1 MYGDVRC
8 DLFRVNAK
16 CFLTFWRPV
25 MKKLL
30 ICAYLSFI
38 IFFLPSN
45 VISQDA
51 NTVLATVGETK
62 ITLGHVIALQ
72 SRLTT
77 QYKNLDDSTLFSG
90 ILDQLIQQAVV
101 AENVKKRNFS
111 EIKYEY
117 ENQVRTYLA
126 NLHIEK
132 ITLRKLSET
141 RIKEFYESQYKASR
155 SSKEFNA
162 SHILLE
168 TESEALE
175 VQSMLRESKD
185 FSELAKTRSTGPS
198 GPNGGNLGWFSK
210 GMMVPSFEKAVLV
223 LKVGEISGP
232 IQTQYGWHIIKL
244 VDVREKAIP
253 TLDEARSEI
262 EQALRQEDVKIEI
275 QNLTSKT
282 KVIRSEISIDP
293 SIIRNTELIS
303 K

>member
-1 MYGDVRC
+1 
-8 DLFRVNAK
+8 
-16 CFLTFWRPV
+16 

-30 ICAYLSFI
+30 MPAYLSFI
-38 IFFLPSN
+38 ITFLPSN

-77 QYKNLDDSTLFSG
+77 QYKNLDDSTLFNG

-101 AENVKKRNFS
+101 AENVKKQNFS

-117 ENQVRTYLA
+117 ENQIRTYLA
-126 NLHIEK
+126 NLYIEK

-141 RIKEFYESQYKASR
+141 RIKEFYESQYKISEAD
-155 SSKEFNA
+155 KEFNA

-168 TESEALE
+168 TEPEASE
-175 VQSMLRESKD
+175 VQSMLKANKD

-198 GPNGGNLGWFSK
+198 GPSGGNLGWFSK
-210 GMMVPSFEKAVLV
+210 GMMVPPFEKAVLG
-223 LKVGEISGP
+223 LKVGEISDP
-232 IQTQYGWHIIKL
+232 IQTQFGWHIIKL
-244 VDVREKAIP
+244 IDVREKAIP
-253 TLDEARSEI
+253 SLEEVRPEI
-262 EQALRQEDVKIEI
+262 EQSLRQEDVKTEI

-282 KVIRSEISIDP
+282 EVIRSEISINP
-293 SIIRNTELIS
+293 SIIRNIELIS

>member
-1 MYGDVRC
+1 
-8 DLFRVNAK
+8 
-16 CFLTFWRPV
+16 

-30 ICAYLSFI
+30 MSAYLSFI

-51 NTVLATVGETK
+51 NTILATVGETK

-77 QYKNLDDSTLFSG
+77 QYRNLDDSTLFNG

-155 SSKEFNA
+155 SGKEFNA

-175 VQSMLRESKD
+175 VQNMLRESKE

-210 GMMVPSFEKAVLV
+210 GMMVPPFEKAVLV
-223 LKVGEISGP
+223 LKVGEISDP

-275 QNLTSKT
+275 QSLTSKT

>member
-1 MYGDVRC
+1 
-8 DLFRVNAK
+8 
-16 CFLTFWRPV
+16 

-30 ICAYLSFI
+30 MSAYLSFI

-51 NTVLATVGETK
+51 NTILATVGETK

-141 RIKEFYESQYKASR
+141 RIKEFYESQYKESR

-175 VQSMLRESKD
+175 VQNMLRESKE
-185 FSELAKTRSTGPS
+185 FSELAKARSTGPS

-210 GMMVPSFEKAVLV
+210 GMMVPPFEKAVLV
-223 LKVGEISGP
+223 LKVGEISDP

-262 EQALRQEDVKIEI
+262 EQALRQEDIKIEI
-275 QNLTSKT
+275 QSLTSKT

>member
-1 MYGDVRC
+1 
-8 DLFRVNAK
+8 
-16 CFLTFWRPV
+16 

-30 ICAYLSFI
+30 MPAYLSFI
-38 IFFLPSN
+38 ITFLPSN

-51 NTVLATVGETK
+51 NTILATVGETK

-77 QYKNLDDSTLFSG
+77 QYKNLDDSTLFNG

-101 AENVKKRNFS
+101 AENVKKQNFS

-117 ENQVRTYLA
+117 ENQIRTYLA

-141 RIKEFYESQYKASR
+141 RIKEFYESQYKISAAD
-155 SSKEFNA
+155 KEFNA

-168 TESEALE
+168 TEPEASE
-175 VQSMLRESKD
+175 VQSMLKANKD

-198 GPNGGNLGWFSK
+198 GPSGGNLGWFSK
-210 GMMVPSFEKAVLV
+210 GMMVPPFEKAVLG
-223 LKVGEISGP
+223 LKVGEISDP
-232 IQTQYGWHIIKL
+232 IQTQFGWHIIKL
-244 VDVREKAIP
+244 IDVREKAIP
-253 TLDEARSEI
+253 SLEEVRPEI
-262 EQALRQEDVKIEI
+262 EQSLRQEDVKTEI

-282 KVIRSEISIDP
+282 EVIRSEISINP
-293 SIIRNTELIS
+293 SIIRNIELIS

>member
-1 MYGDVRC
+1 
-8 DLFRVNAK
+8 
-16 CFLTFWRPV
+16 

-30 ICAYLSFI
+30 MSAYLSFI
-38 IFFLPSN
+38 IFVLPSN

-51 NTVLATVGETK
+51 NTILATVGETK

-168 TESEALE
+168 TEAEALE
-175 VQSMLRESKD
+175 VQNMLRESKE
-185 FSELAKTRSTGPS
+185 FSELAKARSTGPS

-210 GMMVPSFEKAVLV
+210 GMMVPPFEKAVLV
-223 LKVGEISGP
+223 LKVGEISDP

>member
-1 MYGDVRC
+1 
-8 DLFRVNAK
+8 
-16 CFLTFWRPV
+16 

-30 ICAYLSFI
+30 MSAYLSFI

-51 NTVLATVGETK
+51 NTILATVGETK

-175 VQSMLRESKD
+175 VQNMLRGSKE
-185 FSELAKTRSTGPS
+185 FSELAKARSTGPS
-198 GPNGGNLGWFSK
+198 GPNGGNLGWFSR
-210 GMMVPSFEKAVLV
+210 GMMVPPFEKAVLV
-223 LKVGEISGP
+223 LLPNLVTVIVSVPMVPATVPFGEKPCSVNVESV
-232 IQTQYGWHIIKL
+232 Y
-244 VDVREKAIP
+244 
-253 TLDEARSEI
+253 
-262 EQALRQEDVKIEI
+262 
-275 QNLTSKT
+275 
-282 KVIRSEISIDP
+282 
-293 SIIRNTELIS
+293 
-303 K
+303 

>member
-1 MYGDVRC
+1 
-8 DLFRVNAK
+8 
-16 CFLTFWRPV
+16 

-30 ICAYLSFI
+30 MSTYLSFI

-51 NTVLATVGETK
+51 NTILATVGETK

-77 QYKNLDDSTLFSG
+77 QYKNLDDSTLFNG

-101 AENVKKRNFS
+101 AENVKKRNLS
-111 EIKYEY
+111 AIKYEY

-155 SSKEFNA
+155 SGKEFNA

-175 VQSMLRESKD
+175 VQNMLRESKE

-223 LKVGEISGP
+223 LKVGEISDP

-253 TLDEARSEI
+253 TLDEVRSEI

>member
-1 MYGDVRC
+1 
-8 DLFRVNAK
+8 
-16 CFLTFWRPV
+16 

-30 ICAYLSFI
+30 MSAYLSFI

-51 NTVLATVGETK
+51 NTILATVGETK

-72 SRLTT
+72 SRLTA
-77 QYKNLDDSTLFSG
+77 QYRNLDDSTLFNG

-111 EIKYEY
+111 AIKYEY

-132 ITLRKLSET
+132 ITLRELSET

-155 SSKEFNA
+155 SSREFNA

-175 VQSMLRESKD
+175 VQNMLRESKE

-210 GMMVPSFEKAVLV
+210 GMMVPQFEKAVLV
-223 LKVGEISGP
+223 LKVGEISDP

-303 K
+303 E

>member
-1 MYGDVRC
+1 
-8 DLFRVNAK
+8 
-16 CFLTFWRPV
+16 

-30 ICAYLSFI
+30 MSAYLSFI
-38 IFFLPSN
+38 IFVLPSN

-51 NTVLATVGETK
+51 NTILATVGETK

-77 QYKNLDDSTLFSG
+77 QYRNLDDSTLFNG

-175 VQSMLRESKD
+175 VQNMLRESKE

-210 GMMVPSFEKAVLV
+210 GMMVPPFEKAVLV
-223 LKVGEISGP
+223 LKVGEISDP

>member
-1 MYGDVRC
+1 
-8 DLFRVNAK
+8 
-16 CFLTFWRPV
+16 

-30 ICAYLSFI
+30 MPAYLSFI
-38 IFFLPSN
+38 ITFLPSN

-51 NTVLATVGETK
+51 NTILATVGETK

-77 QYKNLDDSTLFSG
+77 QYKNLDDSTLFNG

-101 AENVKKRNFS
+101 AENVKKQNFS

-117 ENQVRTYLA
+117 ENQIRTYLA
-126 NLHIEK
+126 NLYIEK

-141 RIKEFYESQYKASR
+141 RIKEFYESQYKISAAD
-155 SSKEFNA
+155 KEFNA

-168 TESEALE
+168 TEPEASE
-175 VQSMLRESKD
+175 VQSMLKANKD

-198 GPNGGNLGWFSK
+198 GPSGGNLGWFSK
-210 GMMVPSFEKAVLV
+210 GMMVPPFEKAVLG
-223 LKVGEISGP
+223 LKVGEISDP
-232 IQTQYGWHIIKL
+232 IQTQFGWHIIKL
-244 VDVREKAIP
+244 IDVREKAIP
-253 TLDEARSEI
+253 SLEEVRPKI
-262 EQALRQEDVKIEI
+262 EQSLRQKDVKTEI

-282 KVIRSEISIDP
+282 EVIRSEISINP
-293 SIIRNTELIS
+293 SIIRNIELIS

>member
-1 MYGDVRC
+1 
-8 DLFRVNAK
+8 
-16 CFLTFWRPV
+16 

-30 ICAYLSFI
+30 MSAYLSFI

-51 NTVLATVGETK
+51 NTILATVGETK

-77 QYKNLDDSTLFSG
+77 QYRNLDDSTLFNG

-168 TESEALE
+168 TEAEALE
-175 VQSMLRESKD
+175 VQNMLRESNE
-185 FSELAKTRSTGPS
+185 FSELAKARSTGPS

-210 GMMVPSFEKAVLV
+210 GMMVPPFEKAVLV
-223 LKVGEISGP
+223 LKVGEISDP

-275 QNLTSKT
+275 QSLTSKT

>member
-1 MYGDVRC
+1 
-8 DLFRVNAK
+8 
-16 CFLTFWRPV
+16 

-30 ICAYLSFI
+30 MSAYLSFI
-38 IFFLPSN
+38 IFFYPSN

-51 NTVLATVGETK
+51 NTILATVGETK

-77 QYKNLDDSTLFSG
+77 QYRNLDDSTLFNG

-111 EIKYEY
+111 KIKYEY
-117 ENQVRTYLA
+117 ENQMRTYLA

-175 VQSMLRESKD
+175 VQNMLRESKE

-210 GMMVPSFEKAVLV
+210 GMMVPPFEKAVLV
-223 LKVGEISGP
+223 LKVGEISDP

-293 SIIRNTELIS
+293 SIIRNIELIS

>member
-1 MYGDVRC
+1 
-8 DLFRVNAK
+8 
-16 CFLTFWRPV
+16 

-30 ICAYLSFI
+30 MPAYLSFI
-38 IFFLPSN
+38 ITFLPSN

-51 NTVLATVGETK
+51 NTILATVGETK

-77 QYKNLDDSTLFSG
+77 QYKNLDDSTLFNG

-101 AENVKKRNFS
+101 AENVKKQNFS

-117 ENQVRTYLA
+117 ENQIRTYLA
-126 NLHIEK
+126 NLYIEK

-141 RIKEFYESQYKASR
+141 RIKEFYESQYKISAAD
-155 SSKEFNA
+155 KEFNA

-168 TESEALE
+168 TESEASE
-175 VQSMLRESKD
+175 VQSMLKANKG

-198 GPNGGNLGWFSK
+198 GPSGGNLGWFSK
-210 GMMVPSFEKAVLV
+210 GMMVPPFEKAVLG
-223 LKVGEISGP
+223 LKVGEISDP
-232 IQTQYGWHIIKL
+232 IQTQFGWHIIKL
-244 VDVREKAIP
+244 IDVREKAIP
-253 TLDEARSEI
+253 SLEEVRPEI
-262 EQALRQEDVKIEI
+262 EQSLRQEDVKTEI

-282 KVIRSEISIDP
+282 EVIRSEISINP
-293 SIIRNTELIS
+293 SIIRNIELIS

>member
-1 MYGDVRC
+1 
-8 DLFRVNAK
+8 
-16 CFLTFWRPV
+16 

-30 ICAYLSFI
+30 MSTYLSFI

-51 NTVLATVGETK
+51 NTILATVGETK

-72 SRLTT
+72 SRLST
-77 QYKNLDDSTLFSG
+77 QYRNLDDSTLFNG

-162 SHILLE
+162 SHILLG

-175 VQSMLRESKD
+175 VQNMLRESKE

-210 GMMVPSFEKAVLV
+210 GMMVPPFEKAVLV
-223 LKVGEISGP
+223 LKVGEISDP
-232 IQTQYGWHIIKL
+232 VQTQYGWHIIKL

-253 TLDEARSEI
+253 SLDEARSEI

-275 QNLTSKT
+275 QSLTSKT
-282 KVIRSEISIDP
+282 KIIRSEISIDP

>member
-1 MYGDVRC
+1 
-8 DLFRVNAK
+8 
-16 CFLTFWRPV
+16 

-30 ICAYLSFI
+30 MSAYLSFI

-51 NTVLATVGETK
+51 NTILATVGETK

-77 QYKNLDDSTLFSG
+77 QYRNLDDSTLFNG

-117 ENQVRTYLA
+117 ENQIRTYLA

-132 ITLRKLSET
+132 ITLRKLSEN
-141 RIKEFYESQYKASR
+141 RIKEFYESQYKLSD
-155 SSKEFNA
+155 SDKEFNA

-168 TESEALE
+168 TEAEALE
-175 VQSMLRESKD
+175 VQNMLRESKE
-185 FSELAKTRSTGPS
+185 FSELAKARSTGPS

-210 GMMVPSFEKAVLV
+210 GMMVPPFEKAVLV
-223 LKVGEISGP
+223 LKVGEISDP

-275 QNLTSKT
+275 QSLTSKT
-282 KVIRSEISIDP
+282 KIIRSEISIDP

>member
-1 MYGDVRC
+1 
-8 DLFRVNAK
+8 
-16 CFLTFWRPV
+16 

-30 ICAYLSFI
+30 MSAYLSFI

-51 NTVLATVGETK
+51 NTMLATVGETK

-77 QYKNLDDSTLFSG
+77 QYRNLDDSTLFNG

-175 VQSMLRESKD
+175 VQNMLRGSKE
-185 FSELAKTRSTGPS
+185 FSELAKARSTGPS

-210 GMMVPSFEKAVLV
+210 GMMVPPFEKAVLV
-223 LKVGEISGP
+223 LKVGEISDP

-275 QNLTSKT
+275 QSLTSKT
-282 KVIRSEISIDP
+282 KIIRSEISIDP

>member
-1 MYGDVRC
+1 
-8 DLFRVNAK
+8 
-16 CFLTFWRPV
+16 

-30 ICAYLSFI
+30 MPAYLSFI
-38 IFFLPSN
+38 ITILPSN

-51 NTVLATVGETK
+51 NTILATVGETK

-77 QYKNLDDSTLFSG
+77 QYKNLDDSTLFNG

-101 AENVKKRNFS
+101 AENVKKQNFS

-117 ENQVRTYLA
+117 ENQIRTYLA
-126 NLHIEK
+126 NLYIEK

-141 RIKEFYESQYKASR
+141 RIKEFYESQYKISAAD
-155 SSKEFNA
+155 KEFNA

-168 TESEALE
+168 TEPEASE
-175 VQSMLRESKD
+175 VQSMLKANKD

-198 GPNGGNLGWFSK
+198 GPSGGNLGWFSK
-210 GMMVPSFEKAVLV
+210 GMMVPPFEKAVLG
-223 LKVGEISGP
+223 LKVGEISDP
-232 IQTQYGWHIIKL
+232 IQTQFGWHIIKL
-244 VDVREKAIP
+244 IDVREKAIP
-253 TLDEARSEI
+253 SLEEVRPEI
-262 EQALRQEDVKIEI
+262 EQSLRQEDVKTEI

-282 KVIRSEISIDP
+282 EVIRSEISINP
-293 SIIRNTELIS
+293 SIIRNIELIS

>member
-1 MYGDVRC
+1 
-8 DLFRVNAK
+8 
-16 CFLTFWRPV
+16 

-30 ICAYLSFI
+30 MSAYLSFI

-51 NTVLATVGETK
+51 NTILATVGETK

-77 QYKNLDDSTLFSG
+77 QYRNLDDSTLFNG

-155 SSKEFNA
+155 SGKEFNA

-168 TESEALE
+168 TEAEALE
-175 VQSMLRESKD
+175 VQNMLRESKE
-185 FSELAKTRSTGPS
+185 FSELAKARSTGPS

-210 GMMVPSFEKAVLV
+210 GMMVPPFEKAVLV
-223 LKVGEISGP
+223 LKVGEISDP

-275 QNLTSKT
+275 QSLTSKT
-282 KVIRSEISIDP
+282 KIIRSEISIDP

>member
-1 MYGDVRC
+1 
-8 DLFRVNAK
+8 
-16 CFLTFWRPV
+16 

-30 ICAYLSFI
+30 MPAYLSFI
-38 IFFLPSN
+38 ITFLPSN

-51 NTVLATVGETK
+51 NTILAIVGETK

-77 QYKNLDDSTLFSG
+77 QYKNLDDSTLFNG

-101 AENVKKRNFS
+101 AENVKKQNFS

-117 ENQVRTYLA
+117 ENQIRTYLA
-126 NLHIEK
+126 NLYIEK

-141 RIKEFYESQYKASR
+141 RIKEFYESQYKISAAD
-155 SSKEFNA
+155 KEFNA

-168 TESEALE
+168 TEPEASE
-175 VQSMLRESKD
+175 VQIMLKANKD

-198 GPNGGNLGWFSK
+198 GPSGGNLGWFSK
-210 GMMVPSFEKAVLV
+210 GMMVPPFEKAVLG
-223 LKVGEISGP
+223 LKVGEISDP
-232 IQTQYGWHIIKL
+232 IQTQFGWHIIKL
-244 VDVREKAIP
+244 IDVREKAIP
-253 TLDEARSEI
+253 SLEEVRPEI
-262 EQALRQEDVKIEI
+262 EQSLRQEDVKTEI

-282 KVIRSEISIDP
+282 EVIRSEISINP
-293 SIIRNTELIS
+293 SIIRNIELIS

>member
-1 MYGDVRC
+1 
-8 DLFRVNAK
+8 
-16 CFLTFWRPV
+16 

-30 ICAYLSFI
+30 MPAYLSFI
-38 IFFLPSN
+38 ITFLPSN

-51 NTVLATVGETK
+51 NTILATVGETK

-77 QYKNLDDSTLFSG
+77 QYKNLDDSTLFNG

-117 ENQVRTYLA
+117 ENQIRTYLA
-126 NLHIEK
+126 NLYIEK

-141 RIKEFYESQYKASR
+141 RIKEFYESQYKISAAD
-155 SSKEFNA
+155 KEFNA

-168 TESEALE
+168 TEPEASE
-175 VQSMLRESKD
+175 VQSMLKANKD

-198 GPNGGNLGWFSK
+198 GPSGGNLGWFSK
-210 GMMVPSFEKAVLV
+210 GMMVPPFEKAVLG
-223 LKVGEISGP
+223 LKVGEISDP
-232 IQTQYGWHIIKL
+232 IQTQFGWHIIKL
-244 VDVREKAIP
+244 IDVREKAIP
-253 TLDEARSEI
+253 SLEEVRPEI
-262 EQALRQEDVKIEI
+262 EQSLRQEDVKTEI

-282 KVIRSEISIDP
+282 EVIRSEISINP
-293 SIIRNTELIS
+293 SIIRNIELIS

>member
-1 MYGDVRC
+1 
-8 DLFRVNAK
+8 
-16 CFLTFWRPV
+16 

-30 ICAYLSFI
+30 MSAYLSFI

-51 NTVLATVGETK
+51 NTILATVGETK

-77 QYKNLDDSTLFSG
+77 QYKNLDDSTLFNG

-175 VQSMLRESKD
+175 VQNMLRESKE

-210 GMMVPSFEKAVLV
+210 GMMVPPFEKAVLV
-223 LKVGEISGP
+223 LKVGEISDP

-275 QNLTSKT
+275 QSLTSKT

>member
-1 MYGDVRC
+1 
-8 DLFRVNAK
+8 
-16 CFLTFWRPV
+16 

-30 ICAYLSFI
+30 MPAYLSFI
-38 IFFLPSN
+38 ITFLPSN

-51 NTVLATVGETK
+51 NTILAIVGETK

-77 QYKNLDDSTLFSG
+77 QYKNLDDSTLFNG

-101 AENVKKRNFS
+101 AENVKKQNFS

-117 ENQVRTYLA
+117 ENQIRTYLA
-126 NLHIEK
+126 NLYIEK

-141 RIKEFYESQYKASR
+141 RIKEFYESQYKISAAD
-155 SSKEFNA
+155 KEFNA

-168 TESEALE
+168 TEPEASE
-175 VQSMLRESKD
+175 VQSMLKANKD

-198 GPNGGNLGWFSK
+198 GPSGGNLGWFSK
-210 GMMVPSFEKAVLV
+210 GMMVPPFEKAVLG
-223 LKVGEISGP
+223 LKVGEISDP
-232 IQTQYGWHIIKL
+232 IQTQFGWHIIKL
-244 VDVREKAIP
+244 IDVREKAIP
-253 TLDEARSEI
+253 SLEEVRPEI
-262 EQALRQEDVKIEI
+262 EQSLRQEDVKTEI

-282 KVIRSEISIDP
+282 EVIRSEISINP
-293 SIIRNTELIS
+293 SIIRNIELIS

>member
-1 MYGDVRC
+1 
-8 DLFRVNAK
+8 
-16 CFLTFWRPV
+16 

-30 ICAYLSFI
+30 MSAYLSFI

-51 NTVLATVGETK
+51 NTILATVGETK

-77 QYKNLDDSTLFSG
+77 QYRNLDDSTLFNG

-175 VQSMLRESKD
+175 VQNMLRESKD
-185 FSELAKTRSTGPS
+185 FSELAKARSTGPS

-210 GMMVPSFEKAVLV
+210 GMMVPPFEKAVLV
-223 LKVGEISGP
+223 LKVGEISDP

-275 QNLTSKT
+275 QSLTSKT
-282 KVIRSEISIDP
+282 KIIRSEISIDP

>member
-1 MYGDVRC
+1 
-8 DLFRVNAK
+8 
-16 CFLTFWRPV
+16 

-175 VQSMLRESKD
+175 VQNMLRESKE

-210 GMMVPSFEKAVLV
+210 GMMVPPFEKAVLV
-223 LKVGEISGP
+223 LKVGEISDP

>member
-1 MYGDVRC
+1 
-8 DLFRVNAK
+8 
-16 CFLTFWRPV
+16 

-30 ICAYLSFI
+30 MPAYLSFI
-38 IFFLPSN
+38 ITFLPSN

-51 NTVLATVGETK
+51 NTILATVGETK

-77 QYKNLDDSTLFSG
+77 QYKNLDDSTLFNG

-101 AENVKKRNFS
+101 AENVKKQNFS

-117 ENQVRTYLA
+117 ENQIRTYLA
-126 NLHIEK
+126 NLYIEK

-141 RIKEFYESQYKASR
+141 RIKEFYESQYKISAAD
-155 SSKEFNA
+155 KEFNA

-168 TESEALE
+168 TEPEASE
-175 VQSMLRESKD
+175 VQSMLKANKD

-198 GPNGGNLGWFSK
+198 GPSGGNLGWFSK
-210 GMMVPSFEKAVLV
+210 GMMVPPFEKAVLG
-223 LKVGEISGP
+223 LKVGEISDP
-232 IQTQYGWHIIKL
+232 IQTQFGWHIIKL
-244 VDVREKAIP
+244 IDVREKAIP
-253 TLDEARSEI
+253 SLEEVRPEI
-262 EQALRQEDVKIEI
+262 EQSLRQEDVKTEI

-282 KVIRSEISIDP
+282 EVIRSEISINP
-293 SIIRNTELIS
+293 SIIRNIELIS

>member
-1 MYGDVRC
+1 
-8 DLFRVNAK
+8 
-16 CFLTFWRPV
+16 

-30 ICAYLSFI
+30 MPAYLSFI

-51 NTVLATVGETK
+51 NTILATVGETK

-168 TESEALE
+168 TEAEALE
-175 VQSMLRESKD
+175 VQNMLRESKE
-185 FSELAKTRSTGPS
+185 FSELAKARSTGPS

-210 GMMVPSFEKAVLV
+210 GMMVPPFEKAVLV
-223 LKVGEISGP
+223 LKVGEISDP

-303 K
+303 E

>member
-1 MYGDVRC
+1 
-8 DLFRVNAK
+8 
-16 CFLTFWRPV
+16 

-30 ICAYLSFI
+30 ISTYLSFI

-51 NTVLATVGETK
+51 NTILATVGETK

-77 QYKNLDDSTLFSG
+77 QYKNLDDSTLFNG

-175 VQSMLRESKD
+175 VQNMLKESKE

-210 GMMVPSFEKAVLV
+210 GMMVPPFEKAVLV
-223 LKVGEISGP
+223 LKVGEISDP

>member
-1 MYGDVRC
+1 
-8 DLFRVNAK
+8 
-16 CFLTFWRPV
+16 

-30 ICAYLSFI
+30 MSAYLSFI

-51 NTVLATVGETK
+51 NTILATVGETK

-77 QYKNLDDSTLFSG
+77 QYRNLDDSTLFNG

-175 VQSMLRESKD
+175 VQNMLRESKE

-210 GMMVPSFEKAVLV
+210 GMMVPPFEKAVLV
-223 LKVGEISGP
+223 LKVGEISDP

>member
-1 MYGDVRC
+1 
-8 DLFRVNAK
+8 
-16 CFLTFWRPV
+16 

-30 ICAYLSFI
+30 MPAYLSFI
-38 IFFLPSN
+38 ITFLPSN

-51 NTVLATVGETK
+51 NTILATVGETK

-77 QYKNLDDSTLFSG
+77 QYKNLDDSTLFNG

-101 AENVKKRNFS
+101 AENVKKQNFS

-117 ENQVRTYLA
+117 ENQIRTYLA
-126 NLHIEK
+126 NLYIEK

-141 RIKEFYESQYKASR
+141 RIKEFYESQYKISAAD
-155 SSKEFNA
+155 KEFNA

-168 TESEALE
+168 TEPEASE
-175 VQSMLRESKD
+175 VQSMLKANKD

-198 GPNGGNLGWFSK
+198 GPSGGNLGWFSK
-210 GMMVPSFEKAVLV
+210 GMMVPPFEKAVLG
-223 LKVGEISGP
+223 LKVGEISDP
-232 IQTQYGWHIIKL
+232 IQTQFGWHIIKL
-244 VDVREKAIP
+244 IDVREKAIP
-253 TLDEARSEI
+253 SLEEVRPEI
-262 EQALRQEDVKIEI
+262 EQSLRQEDVKTEI

-282 KVIRSEISIDP
+282 EVIRSETSINP
-293 SIIRNTELIS
+293 SIIRNIELIS

>member
-1 MYGDVRC
+1 
-8 DLFRVNAK
+8 
-16 CFLTFWRPV
+16 

-30 ICAYLSFI
+30 ISTYLSFI

-51 NTVLATVGETK
+51 NTILATVGETK

-77 QYKNLDDSTLFSG
+77 QYRNLDDSTLFNG

-155 SSKEFNA
+155 SGKEFNA

-175 VQSMLRESKD
+175 VQNMLRESKE

-210 GMMVPSFEKAVLV
+210 GMMVPPFEKAVLV
-223 LKVGEISGP
+223 LKVGEISDP

>member
-1 MYGDVRC
+1 
-8 DLFRVNAK
+8 
-16 CFLTFWRPV
+16 

-30 ICAYLSFI
+30 MSAYLSFI
-38 IFFLPSN
+38 IFVLPSN

-51 NTVLATVGETK
+51 NTILATVGETK

-168 TESEALE
+168 TEAEALE
-175 VQSMLRESKD
+175 VQNMLRESKE
-185 FSELAKTRSTGPS
+185 FSELAKARSTGPS

-210 GMMVPSFEKAVLV
+210 GMMVPPFEKAVLV
-223 LKVGEISGP
+223 LKVGEISDP

-275 QNLTSKT
+275 QSLTSKT